1 MEKNTICG
9 ITIPINTRKHLNV
22 YSNEQLFNGDTMEG
36 KCKCYPAEDV
46 AEDMK
51 EYLDS
56 ELMYDLADFFKLFG
70 DSTRIRILTALG
82 KQEMCVCTLSDLL
95 GMSMS
100 AVSHQLRSLK
110 QTKLVRSRKEGKN
123 VYYALD
129 DHHVKDILETA
140 TEHIEE

>member
-1 MEKNTICG
+1 MDE
-9 ITIPINTRKHLNV
+9 
-22 YSNEQLFNGDTMEG
+22 

-70 DSTRIRILTALG
+70 DSTRIRILTALD
-82 KQEMCVCTLSDLL
+82 KQEMCVCTLSDML

-129 DHHVKDILETA
+129 DHHVKDILRKA
-140 TEHIEE
+140 TEHVEE

>member
-1 MEKNTICG
+1 ME
-9 ITIPINTRKHLNV
+9 
-22 YSNEQLFNGDTMEG
+22 D
-36 KCKCYPAEDV
+36 KCRCYPPENV
-46 AEDMK
+46 AEDLK
-51 EYLDS
+51 KYLDS

-70 DSTRIRILTALG
+70 DSTRVRILTALD

-129 DHHVKDILETA
+129 DNHVKDVLEKA
-140 TEHIEE
+140 IEHITE

>member
-1 MEKNTICG
+1 MGEKCN
-9 ITIPINTRKHLNV
+9 
-22 YSNEQLFNGDTMEG
+22 
-36 KCKCYPAEDV
+36 CYPSEDV
-46 AEDMK
+46 ANDLK
-51 EYLDS
+51 RYLDS

-70 DSTRIRILTALG
+70 DSTRIRILTALD
-82 KQEMCVCTLSDLL
+82 KQEMCVCTLSELL

-110 QTKLVRSRKEGKN
+110 QSKLVRSRKDGKN

-129 DHHVKDILETA
+129 DDHVKDILEKA